1 MLATILISS
10 RNCLSVCLSTENIM
24 RGLLSPLLC
33 LSLLHTSSAGRG
45 ADLLQRLPGAGDVP
59 CNGEGDIDIV
69 VAGYNN
75 KLGFYSVT
83 EQEMV
88 KLECNYR

>member
-1 MLATILISS
+1 
-10 RNCLSVCLSTENIM
+10 M
-24 RGLLSPLLC
+24 REDCSFDLTFSLLY

-45 ADLLQRLPGAGDVP
+45 ADLLQRFPGAGDVP

-83 EQEMV
+83 EEEMV